1 MHNIRDIMV
10 EIEGE
15 LFPAVNI
22 QIFDFSPTV
31 GYSEGNTFFP
41 YTQKSEEGEEGKK
54 DWYGIYF
61 EIMFESGANLAVYQ
75 EMASTLNGECTTQ
88 CSELG
93 PGEFQQHFFVELT
106 HVRDRYKE
114 VIHAWH
120 CSNEDELLSVLRTTK
135 ANLGSPGKFPEED
148 AA

>member
-41 YTQKSEEGEEGKK
+41 YTQKSEEGKK

-75 EMASTLNGECTTQ
+75 EMASTLNGECTTE
-88 CSELG
+88 CSELK
-93 PGEFQQHFFVELT
+93 PEEFQQHFFVELT
-106 HVRDRYKE
+106 HMNSGYLE
-114 VIHAWH
+114 IHHAWH
-120 CSNEDELLSVLRTTK
+120 CVNETELVKVLLDEKRNQ
-135 ANLGSPGKFPEED
+135 AR